1 MGDKAAGT
9 FLGSLFHFCSFV
21 DPKFLKAFLN
31 ICVHKLKSV
40 LVDLQTVIEFIQKRG
55 STGMDRY
62 CPFPF
67 FDGWK
72 EAVHSARKVL
82 NRNMSDHF
90 VRHISRVLH
99 KKK

>member
-9 FLGSLFHFCSFV
+9 LLGSLFNFCSFV
-21 DPKFLKAFLN
+21 DPRFIKAFLN
-31 ICVHKLKSV
+31 ICVFKLKSV
-40 LVDLQTVIEFIQKRG
+40 LVDLQTVTKFIQKGG

-67 FDGWK
+67 CDGWK

-82 NRNMSDHF
+82 NRNMSDNFVGHF
-90 VRHISRVLH
+90 S
-99 KKK
+99 